1 MMFGFALKD
10 LLVMRKNITY
20 YVVFL
25 VVYGFLSATGVF
37 PYSVLAG
44 LVVLVGLMLP
54 MSSFAYDDQA
64 RWEKFAA
71 VTPAGR
77 RGVVQGKY
85 LFTLLCTAAAAVLVG
100 AILTVMALLG
110 AVDAEVWWEP
120 LAVVAACACI
130 TLLLDS
136 VFLPFLLKFGS
147 EKARMLTMLVF
158 VVVFGGMALLV
169 YLTEHGWHFSAPSPL
184 FVTLAPILLAAVTA
198 AAFAGSYAVS
208 LGIYGKKEL

>member
-1 MMFGFALKD
+1 MFGLVLKD
-10 LLVMRKNITY
+10 FLVARKNILY
-20 YVVFL
+20 YFGFL
-25 VVYGFLSATGVF
+25 VIYGVLAAIGAF
-37 PYSVLAG
+37 PYSILTG

-85 LFTLLCTAAAAVLVG
+85 LFALLCTAGAAALV
-100 AILTVMALLG
+100 AVILTVMALSG
-110 AVDAEVWWEP
+110 TVETEVWWEP

-136 VFLPFLLKFGS
+136 VFLPFLLKFGA

-158 VVVFGGMALLV
+158 VVVFGGMALLA
-169 YLTEHGWHFSAPSPL
+169 YLTERGWHVPAPSPL
-184 FVTLAPILLAAVTA
+184 LVTLTPILFVAATA
-198 AAFAGSYAVS
+198 AALGVSYGIS
-208 LGIYGKKEL
+208 LGIYKKKEF